1 MTELILQS
9 DFPNHSRKDWRNLAE
24 KGLRDAD
31 FATLS
36 SETEDG
42 ITRGPLFDADT
53 RPDDHARHP
62 RGDAPLLSGRPW
74 HICAPVMDRDAAFAN
89 AQLLADLKGGASAVR
104 LMGQALNRKADLKRC
119 LEGVLVGLVPVIF
132 EPGNSAATFA
142 SSLDDLTNTPVTLG
156 LDPLGDRP
164 DVPDTWRA
172 FTANAAAI
180 HETGGTDALE
190 LAGFAAT
197 TAAAFKRHGP
207 AVHDH
212 MSALFAVGTDAH
224 LNIVKLRAARR
235 LYASIAEAYGIE
247 TASIPI
253 HAITSLRMMQ
263 SQDAWT
269 NMLRTMS
276 AGFGAVTGG
285 ADYITVR
292 PFTETS
298 AEHRRGNPTPFGY
311 RIARN
316 QQLLMMEESHIGQV
330 RDVAYGS
337 YFHERLT
344 EDLAQLAWA
353 KFQSIE
359 ADGGIETYLS
369 SGAFK
374 TDCEAAK
381 LDREARDA
389 PVLGVTLHPS
399 VDAPKPEVRG

>member
-1 MTELILQS
+1 MTELTLQT
-9 DFPNHSRKDWRNLAE
+9 DFQNHTREDWRSLAE
-24 KGLRDAD
+24 KGLRGAD
-31 FATLS
+31 SSTLNS
-36 SETEDG
+36 RTEDG
-42 ITRGPLFDADT
+42 IIRGPLFDAGA
-53 RPDDHARHP
+53 RPDSHAPLP

-74 HICAPVMDRDAAFAN
+74 HICTPVVDRDAAFAN

-104 LMGQALNRKADLKRC
+104 FMGQVLNRKADLKRC
-119 LEGVLVGLVPVIF
+119 LESVHMDLVPIIF
-132 EPGNSAATFA
+132 EPGSTVAPHAVTLNELA
-142 SSLDDLTNTPVTLG
+142 DTPVTLG
-156 LDPLGDRP
+156 LDPLRDRP
-164 DVPDTWRA
+164 DIPDRWRA
-172 FTANAAAI
+172 FTVNAAAV
-180 HETGGTDALE
+180 HEAGGTDRLE

-197 TAAAFKRHGP
+197 TAAAFRRHGP
-207 AVHDH
+207 ALHDH

-224 LNIVKLRAARR
+224 LNIIKLRAARR
-235 LYASIAEAYGIE
+235 IYASIAEAYGIE
-247 TASIPI
+247 TPNLPV

-276 AGFGAVTGG
+276 AGFGAVAGG

-292 PFTETS
+292 PFTETTGP
-298 AEHRRGNPTPFGY
+298 HRRGNPTPFGY

-337 YFHERLT
+337 YFHERMT
-344 EDLAQLAWA
+344 EDLAQAAWA

-369 SGAFK
+369 GGAFK
-374 TDCEAAK
+374 TDCDTAAAS
-381 LDREARDA
+381 RETRGD

-399 VDAPKPEVRG
+399 PDVPKPEVRG